1 MRLWQGKGAI
11 VFLGILFLG
20 GGDLLFSRFPG
31 NTLLA
36 GAEAA
41 SRNGGSRAEE
51 VSLESL
57 LERVSA
63 HLEWDPYRGRGA
75 IVRGGRSLSF
85 GTGLGY
91 AVENYRRLHRVEP
104 PFRREGALVFPR
116 AFLDL
121 ALRIFPPPDTL
132 RSVGAIFID
141 PGHGGRD
148 PGAIGRHAFGEELR
162 ELREKDLVL
171 DVSLQLRDLLEGRF
185 PEKKIVLS
193 REDDTY
199 ITLEERTDQANRI
212 PLAPHESVLFVS
224 IHANASLNSRAKGF
238 EVWVLPPEFRRRD
251 LVNPERVGVEDPEV
265 LSILNTMREE
275 EITLE
280 SELLARNI
288 LSGLDAAVG
297 AESPNRGIREESWY
311 VVRNAR
317 MPSVLVEIGF
327 VTNRDDFVR
336 LEDPAYLRRITR
348 GIYTGVLNFIEN
360 FEEVGR
366 D

>member
-1 MRLWQGKGAI
+1 MRFRHGVMMVLLGA
-11 VFLGILFLG
+11 FLLG
-20 GGDLLFSRFPG
+20 GGDLFSPGTRSLNEAAADSRTHRDFSR
-31 NTLLA
+31 
-36 GAEAA
+36 
-41 SRNGGSRAEE
+41 E
-51 VSLESL
+51 VSLEDL

-63 HLEWDPYRGRGA
+63 HLEWDPYRGRGS
-75 IVRGGRSLSF
+75 IVRGGRALSF
-85 GTGLGY
+85 GVGVNY
-91 AVENYRRLHRVEP
+91 AVENYSRLHAVTP
-104 PFRREGALVFPR
+104 PFRRDGALVFSGG
-116 AFLDL
+116 FLDL
-121 ALRIFPPPDTL
+121 ALRVFPPPDTL

-148 PGAIGRHAFGEELR
+148 PGAIGRHQFGTELR

-171 DVSLQLRDLLEGRF
+171 DVSLQLRDLLKQRF

-193 REDDTY
+193 RDDDTY
-199 ITLEERTDQANRI
+199 ITLEDRTDQANEI

-297 AESPNRGIREESWY
+297 EESPNRGIREESWY

-327 VTNRDDFVR
+327 VTNREDFKR